1 MWYLIGLACLALI
14 GGMIWSYNKKREKR
28 EAERAMQAAELL
40 AALQEGVR
48 KPATNTAADAATP
61 VAAAPADTVPVAV
74 VQAAAPAPELGKK
87 QRLLQQPKALLYY
100 LFRTGLPDHE
110 IFANLTLAD
119 VIDVAP
125 IAQAYERE
133 QKARRLAQLRLDFV
147 VCTKQLEV
155 VAAVVINNS
164 APPDTAQAE
173 NSRFIEESLRIAGI
187 RLVRIDAA
195 ALPRHHQVRELV
207 YDVAS

>member
-1 MWYLIGLACLALI
+1 MWYLIGLVCLALI
-14 GGMIWSYNKKREKR
+14 AGMIWSYNKKREKR

-40 AALQEGVR
+40 AALKGTRDPV
-48 KPATNTAADAATP
+48 ADTAADAVTP
-61 VAAAPADTVPVAV
+61 AAV
-74 VQAAAPAPELGKK
+74 VPATTPTPELRKK
-87 QRLLQQPKALLYY
+87 QRLLQQSKALLYY

-125 IAQAYERE
+125 TAQAYERE
-133 QKARRLAQLRLDFV
+133 QKTRRLAQLRLDFV

-155 VAAVVINNS
+155 IAAVVISNNAS
-164 APPDTAQAE
+164 PDAAQAE
-173 NSRFIEESLRIAGI
+173 NSRFTEECLRIAGI

-195 ALPRHHQVRELV
+195 APPRHHQVRELV
-207 YDVAS
+207 YGATG